1 MGFRT
6 GAYATIWETKNVN
19 GRVDAKMST
28 NRKQQDGTYKQDW
41 NGWVRLYG
49 EATKLDGAPAR
60 TRIRLGDI
68 DVTNNYDKAKGVTYT
83 NYIMYS
89 YSDVDAQT
97 NQPKQVNRKPAPV
110 VSDDPDAMP
119 F

>member
-1 MGFRT
+1 MGFKT
-6 GAYATIWETKNVN
+6 GAYATIWETKIVN
-19 GRVDAKMST
+19 GRLDARMST

-41 NGWVRLYG
+41 SGWVRLYG
-49 EATKLDGAPAR
+49 EATKLDGVPAN

-68 DVTNNYDKAKGVTYT
+68 DVTNNYDKAKGIAYT
-83 NYIMYS
+83 NYIMYT
-89 YSDVDAQT
+89 YSDADTHT
-97 NQPKQVNRKPAPV
+97 NQPRQVNRKPAPV